1 MKNILYLLAFNK
13 SFKRS
18 LVKSNS
24 FQNIGGGLIS
34 KGGGGEGGIIG
45 SIFCL
50 QVDELITGGVYDW
63 IWGGL

>member
-1 MKNILYLLAFNK
+1 M
-13 SFKRS
+13 
-18 LVKSNS
+18 KSNS
-24 FQNIGGGLIS
+24 FQYIGGGVYPGVS
-34 KGGGGEGGIIG
+34 GGVGGGGGIIG

>member
-1 MKNILYLLAFNK
+1 M
-13 SFKRS
+13 
-18 LVKSNS
+18 KSNS
-24 FQNIGGGLIS
+24 FQYIGGGRIS
-34 KGGGGEGGIIG
+34 RGEWRGGGGGVIIG

>member
-1 MKNILYLLAFNK
+1 MHFNV
-13 SFKRS
+13 
-18 LVKSNS
+18 LVEGIYPGVSR
-24 FQNIGGGLIS
+24 GG
-34 KGGGGEGGIIG
+34 GGIIG